1 MQCPICTSTIP
12 DGVDVCQTCGYQVKK
27 QPVQPNYNVQTQ
39 GNTQQNVY
47 EQMPVNRQQGYYE
60 QVPGGRT
67 PMYNGAQA
75 GKSNNNKIE
84 ADKKKSKLPLII
96 ACISLVVLCGL
107 GVGAYFLFFAEKDEK
122 ESSVVAKIED
132 TNTGITETVD
142 VVEEPEIDEEIVEEI
157 DDSSHIN
164 TTIESKLIEIDG
176 VKYLEIPFAED
187 ADRLGY
193 SVGDYG
199 GVTLYSEIL
208 ETTDELELSDDG
220 NTANFVAV
228 VSHDGTMLGKVISVD
243 LTEEPYQLG
252 NTDIMEFSKHYKEIE
267 NENTG
272 LTIKFGRAYYD
283 YESTLYVDILIVNF
297 DVQADELVSMYTHTA
312 KIDLTIE

>member
-12 DGVDVCQTCGYQVKK
+12 EGVDVCQTCGYQVKK
-27 QPVQPNYNVQTQ
+27 QPFQQNYNIQSQ
-39 GNTQQNVY
+39 GPVQQNIY
-47 EQMPVNRQQGYYE
+47 EQMPANRQQRYYE
-60 QVPGGRT
+60 QMPGGRT

-75 GKSNNNKIE
+75 GKSNSNKIE
-84 ADKKKSKLPLII
+84 ADKKKSKLPFII

-107 GVGAYFLFFAEKDEK
+107 GVGAYFLFFAENEEK
-122 ESSVVAKIED
+122 ELSVVIKIED
-132 TNTGITETVD
+132 TNTSTTETVD
-142 VVEEPEIDEEIVEEI
+142 ILEEPEIEEVVEDI
-157 DDSSHIN
+157 NNSSKPN
-164 TTIESKLIEIDG
+164 TNMESKPIVIDG

-193 SVGDYG
+193 AVGDYG

-228 VSHDGTMLGKVISVD
+228 VSHNGTMLGKVVSVD

-252 NTDIMEFSKHYKEIE
+252 NTDIMEFSKHYKETE
-267 NENTG
+267 NENSG
-272 LTIKFGRAYYD
+272 ITIKFGRAYYD
-283 YESTLYVDILIVNF
+283 YESTLYVDILIVNY